1 MLKIQQEIAKS
12 TARAEVYGQHGT
24 KPVDDDR
31 SQFPDDKIDLAQK
44 CQSRNIAQSSL
55 NFHRSNAMRKE
66 NDAICD
72 IVHGKGH
79 MRTHCIKGQQHA
91 NNLTRNKDANV
102 AEMMCKL
109 VNQQSASE
117 IDIDVFGGNP
127 LEFHYFMAVF
137 DEVVEKKIEDPCG
150 KLTCLI
156 KYTIGEVKEM
166 LKNCIQLPPK
176 EGYETA
182 KQMVHKLHGDS
193 HRVIA
198 AYHKEIKQWPQIKSG
213 DAEAYRKCNV
223 LDTPEIMCMV
233 LSKIPGGTRDKWS
246 KRVLLIRRK

>member
-1 MLKIQQEIAKS
+1 MLQIQQEIAKS
-12 TARAEVYGQHGT
+12 KARAEVYGQHDT

-31 SQFPDDKIDLAQK
+31 SQFPDDKIDLAQR

-55 NFHRSNAMRKE
+55 NFHRSNALQKE

-72 IVHGKGH
+72 IVHGRGH
-79 MRTHCIKGQQHA
+79 MRTHCVKGQQHA
-91 NNLTRNKDANV
+91 NNLRRNKDVND

-109 VNQQSASE
+109 VNQQSAPE

-150 KLTCLI
+150 KLTRLI
-156 KYTIGEVKEM
+156 KYTIKEVKEM
-166 LKNCIQLPPK
+166 LKNCIQFPPK

-182 KQMVHKLHGDS
+182 KQMMHKLHGDP

-213 DAEAYRKCNV
+213 DAEAYRKCHNYTIA
-223 LDTPEIMCMV
+223 DMECFGH
-233 LSKIPGGTRDKWS
+233 S
-246 KRVLLIRRK
+246 